1 MRKLPVRS
9 QRCGKGDTQI
19 AHSFSSCSQLCSIP
33 HERRQKSTSP
43 GRTATCR
50 TDRRSTCCQRSRH
63 KSSVSLPAS
72 AKAYSHGACGTLQ
85 ISKAWTRT
93 SSEATSEVAQWIF
106 ARFYF
111 GRPGGN
117 MRHRQR
123 KFTSALHPLR
133 REAVSTECVAIMPLN
148 SLFPG
153 SHWAAQ
159 IHTTKF
165 ATIQAVR
172 SNIAN
177 GPRIPPA
184 VLFARLTDLRVL
196 EAQPVSYIRPVELS
210 LTAFLTPVANPHAR
224 TAPERARQTS
234 TFAPRS
240 TPSPVSC

>member
-9 QRCGKGDTQI
+9 QRCGKGDTPI

-50 TDRRSTCCQRSRH
+50 TDRRSICCQRSRH

-72 AKAYSHGACGTLQ
+72 AKAYSHGGCGTLQ

-117 MRHRQR
+117 MRQRQET
-123 KFTSALHPLR
+123 FTSALHPLR
-133 REAVSTECVAIMPLN
+133 PEAVSTECVAIMPLN

-153 SHWAAQ
+153 SHWAAHV
-159 IHTTKF
+159 HTAKF
-165 ATIQAVR
+165 TTTRQCD
-172 SNIAN
+172 
-177 GPRIPPA
+177 PTFRIDLGFP
-184 VLFARLTDLRVL
+184 LQFSFARLTELRVL
-196 EAQPVSYIRPVELS
+196 EAQPVSCTRPV
-210 LTAFLTPVANPHAR
+210 
-224 TAPERARQTS
+224 
-234 TFAPRS
+234 
-240 TPSPVSC
+240 